1 MKYNPIHRPSDEEL
15 SVICLNIGTALSII
29 YSRRLNMKI
38 VFDCIPKKGGEQH
51 GRNEHQSNKENQGL
65 PNSKPG
71 TGHNRFSA

>member
-38 VFDCIPKKGGEQH
+38 VFDCTPKKGGENN
-51 GRNEHQSNKENQGL
+51 GRNECSDCTEACSPSGK
-65 PNSKPG
+65 
-71 TGHNRFSA
+71 TA